1 MEMYEGLIRIT
12 DYELAGELPDPF
24 LLEDGSRVETAE
36 DWELRRKEIYESAVR
51 LQYGDVPPR
60 PELVTVTPLYTPGF
74 GDVNSFRIIAG
85 TKERQ
90 LSFVMQLRLPK
101 RSASGELPPV
111 VVIGD
116 MCFEYMFNKE
126 YLSVFLD
133 NGIALA
139 TFNRTEIAHDLT
151 ESDLNSFDEFTN
163 MQKMIKSELDKNRDG
178 GRFGPIYDVYPN
190 RDFGSIAAWAWG
202 YSRCVDALEQIGLTD
217 MSCIAFSGHSR
228 GGKTAILAG
237 VLDERAAIVNPNET
251 CAGGCSCYRLNIK
264 AICEDGIERESE
276 RGGRLTSAF
285 PLWMG
290 SKLANYA
297 GREADLPFDSHYL
310 KALVAPRVLFVSEA
324 ASDIWGNPVGTWQT
338 SEAAK
343 EVYKFLGCK
352 ENLLWYFRR
361 GTHYHEIE
369 DVEQLV
375 NVIKHV
381 KYGEPLNDKYFK
393 KPFADVEPAYSW
405 RAPENKSKSLV

>member
-1 MEMYEGLIRIT
+1 MTKDTMLEVTSYEVLGQ
-12 DYELAGELPDPF
+12 LPDIFTFDNGEELKDP
-24 LLEDGSRVETAE
+24 A
-36 DWELRRKEIYESAVR
+36 DWDRRRAEIYKSAVE
-51 LQYGDVPPR
+51 LQYGTMPPE
-60 PELVTVTPLYTPGF
+60 PEFLEIETLYKGKNSNSYKITTGPKAHP
-74 GDVNSFRIIAG
+74 VSFR
-85 TKERQ
+85 
-90 LSFVMQLRLPK
+90 MQVYHPDAEK
-101 RSASGELPPV
+101 YPV
-111 VVIGD
+111 VVDGD
-116 MCFEYMFNKE
+116 GCFAYSTHTDFVSTMTE
-126 YLSVFLD
+126 
-133 NGIALA
+133 NGIAFAL
-139 TFNRTEIAHDLT
+139 FDRTELAHDIRG
-151 ESDLNSFDEFTN
+151 E
-163 MQKMIKSELDKNRDG
+163 
-178 GRFGPIYDVYPN
+178 GRRQGQLYNAYPEYTFGAL
-190 RDFGSIAAWAWG
+190 GAWAWG
-202 YSRCVDALEQIGLTD
+202 YSRCVDALLSLELID
-217 MSCIAFSGHSR
+217 PEMIVFSGHSR
-228 GGKTAILAG
+228 GGKTAMLAG

-251 CAGGCSCYRLNIK
+251 CAGGCSCYRINIK

-276 RGGRLTSAF
+276 RGGQLTSAF

-297 GREADLPFDSHYL
+297 GREAELPFDSHYL

-324 ASDIWGNPVGTWQT
+324 ASDLWGNPVGTWQT

>member
-1 MEMYEGLIRIT
+1 MEKEEIYEGLIKIT
-12 DYELAGELPDPF
+12 DYELVGELPDPF
-24 LLEDGSRVETAE
+24 LFEDGSRVATAE
-36 DWELRRKEIYESAVR
+36 DWERRRKEIYESAVR
-51 LQYGDVPPR
+51 LQYGDVPPK
-60 PELVTVTPLYTPGF
+60 PETVRVEPIYTPGF
-74 GDVNSFRIIAG
+74 GGVNSFRIIAG

-90 LSFVMQLRLPK
+90 LSFAMQLRLPK

-111 VVIGD
+111 AVIGD
-116 MCFEYMFNKE
+116 MCFGYMFNKE

-139 TFNRTEIAHDLT
+139 TFNRTELTHDLV
-151 ESDLNSFDEFTN
+151 DRDINNFKDFPK
-163 MQKMIKSELDKNRDG
+163 MQELLRAELEKTASR
-178 GRFGPIYDVYPN
+178 GRLGPIYDVYPD

-217 MSCIAFSGHSR
+217 MDCIAFTGHSR

-264 AICEDGIERESE
+264 AICEDGVERVSE

-290 SKLANYA
+290 SELADYA
-297 GREADLPFDSHYL
+297 EREAELPFDSHYL
-310 KALVAPRVLFVSEA
+310 KALVAPRVLFVSDA

-343 EVYKFLGCK
+343 EVYKFLGCE

-375 NVIKHV
+375 NIIRHV

-393 KPFADVEPAYSW
+393 KPFEDFEPAYTWST
-405 RAPENKSKSLV
+405 PENK